1 MSRGSDRR
9 NPYLMLGVDY
19 GASREE
25 VTAAYTRRSR
35 VARADSGYPY
45 SIDDLVWALD
55 EIEGID
61 GTGAVPAAGAQS
73 AALVFR
79 VPADPSVYEPPPG
92 PGLLRPEPVPL
103 RRRSRPA
110 PRSEIAGL
118 VNDARRDATA
128 YALERLA
135 DQVERTLVA
144 PAGRIRLSVS
154 EPPRQPRSRGP
165 LLAVVSAAVLALV
178 AAAVFLVGR
187 GGDGGEGT
195 ATTSTEVP
203 PTAPLVPV
211 TDPPA
216 EGFLTPI
223 ESAGLRITP
232 RDALPV
238 FGYSCI
244 LWDLAGPAP
253 LTFDPAGAELVIA
266 GNAVRTDPEAE
277 PGRAGAAIDPSA
289 TEATVETCFRVGDTA
304 PTSTQAE
311 LRYTPPGA
319 ATTPYRWLVTMP

>member
-1 MSRGSDRR
+1 VSRAADRR
-9 NPYLMLGVDY
+9 NPYLVLGVDY

-55 EIEGID
+55 EIEGIH
-61 GTGAVPAAGAQS
+61 GNGATSAAGAQS

-110 PRSEIAGL
+110 PRTEIAGL

-165 LLAVVSAAVLALV
+165 WLAIASALVLALV
-178 AAAVFLVGR
+178 AAVVFVVGR
-187 GGDGGEGT
+187 GGDDGAV
-195 ATTSTEVP
+195 ATTTSQ
-203 PTAPLVPV
+203 APDTTPFVPV
-211 TDPPA
+211 TQPPA
-216 EGFLTPI
+216 EGFQTPV
-223 ESAGLRITP
+223 EFEGVQITP
-232 RDALPV
+232 HDAV
-238 FGYSCI
+238 TGFGVSCI
-244 LWDLAGPAP
+244 LWDLAGPSP
-253 LTFDPAGAELVIA
+253 LTFDPTGAELVV
-266 GNAVRTDPEAE
+266 GGTAVRADPGATSGRVEAT
-277 PGRAGAAIDPSA
+277 IDPTATTASA
-289 TEATVETCFRVGDTA
+289 ETCFQVGDAA
-304 PTSTQAE
+304 PTGTQAE

>member
-1 MSRGSDRR
+1 MSRPADRR
-9 NPYLMLGVDY
+9 NPYLVLGVDY

-61 GTGAVPAAGAQS
+61 RSGAVAATGAQA

-79 VPADPSVYEPPPG
+79 VPADASVYEPPPG

-110 PRSEIAGL
+110 PRTEIAGL

-144 PAGRIRLSVS
+144 PAGRIRLSVP
-154 EPPRQPRSRGP
+154 EPPHQPRSRGP
-165 LLAVVSAAVLALV
+165 VLAIVGALVLAVVAAV
-178 AAAVFLVGR
+178 VFVVGR
-187 GGDGGEGT
+187 SGGDDAV
-195 ATTSTEVP
+195 ATTTSRP
-203 PTAPLVPV
+203 PDTTPFVSV
-211 TDPPA
+211 TNPPA
-216 EGFLTPI
+216 EGFQTPV
-223 ESAGLRITP
+223 ESDGVQITP
-232 RDALPV
+232 HDAV
-238 FGYSCI
+238 TGFGVSCI
-244 LWDLAGPAP
+244 LWDLAGPSP
-253 LTFDPAGAELVIA
+253 LTFDPAGAELVIGA
-266 GNAVRTDPEAE
+266 TTLGADPAATS
-277 PGRAGAAIDPSA
+277 GRVEGAIDPTA
-289 TEATVETCFRVGDTA
+289 TTATAETCFTVGDSA
-304 PTSTQAE
+304 PPGTQAE
-311 LRYTPPGA
+311 LHYTPPGA
-319 ATTPYRWLVTMP
+319 ATTPYRWRVTMP

>member
-1 MSRGSDRR
+1 MSRAADRR
-9 NPYLMLGVDY
+9 NPYLVLGVDY
-19 GASREE
+19 GAPREE

-61 GTGAVPAAGAQS
+61 GTGAAPAAGAQS

-79 VPADPSVYEPPPG
+79 VPADRSVYEPPSG
-92 PGLLRPEPVPL
+92 PGMLRPEAVPL

-110 PRSEIAGL
+110 PRNEIAGL
-118 VNDARRDATA
+118 ITDARRDATA

-144 PAGRIRLSVS
+144 PAGRVRLSVP

-165 LLAVVSAAVLALV
+165 LLAVLSALVLAAV
-178 AAAVFLVGR
+178 AAVVFVVGR
-187 GGDGGEGT
+187 GGDDGAAPT
-195 ATTSTEVP
+195 TTSLAPATTAFVT
-203 PTAPLVPV
+203 V

-216 EGFLTPI
+216 EGFLTPV
-223 ESAGLRITP
+223 ESGGVQITP
-232 RDALPV
+232 HDPVPV
-238 FGYSCI
+238 FGFSCI
-244 LWDLAGPAP
+244 LWDLAGPSP

-266 GNAVRTDPEAE
+266 GTTFSVDQSLAPT
-277 PGRAGAAIDPSA
+277 RAPAAIDPTS
-289 TEATVETCFRVGDTA
+289 TTATVETCFQVGDAA

-319 ATTPYRWLVTMP
+319 ATTPYRWVVTMP

>member
-1 MSRGSDRR
+1 MSRGADRR
-9 NPYLMLGVDY
+9 NPYLVLGVDY

-110 PRSEIAGL
+110 PRNEIAGL

-128 YALERLA
+128 HALERLA

-154 EPPRQPRSRGP
+154 DPPRQPRSRGP
-165 LLAVVSAAVLALV
+165 LLAVVSAVVLALV
-178 AAAVFLVGR
+178 AAVVFLVGR
-187 GGDGGEGT
+187 GGDDAGP
-195 ATTSTEVP
+195 ATTTTEAP
-203 PTAPLVPV
+203 PTTPFVSV

-216 EGFLTPI
+216 VGFLTPV
-223 ESAGLRITP
+223 ESDGVQITP
-232 RDALPV
+232 RDAVTV
-238 FGYSCI
+238 FGVSCI
-244 LWDLAGPAP
+244 LWDLAGPSP
-253 LTFDPAGAELVIA
+253 LTFDPAGAELVVA
-266 GNAVRTDPEAE
+266 GTAVRPDPLAQ

-289 TEATVETCFRVGDTA
+289 TTATVETCFQVNATA

-319 ATTPYRWLVTMP
+319 SSTPYRWLVTMP